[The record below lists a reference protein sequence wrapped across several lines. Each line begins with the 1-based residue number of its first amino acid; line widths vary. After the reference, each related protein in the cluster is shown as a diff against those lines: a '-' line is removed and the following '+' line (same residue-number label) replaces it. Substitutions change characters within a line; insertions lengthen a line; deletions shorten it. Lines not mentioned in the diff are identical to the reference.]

1 MPFGRIRRTVTLS
14 ARGAALALAIPVISL
29 LAAAEAQ
36 AQEPSGF
43 GDRGQLAID
52 QISGFRLSSTGAIT
66 YYGPIGVSVSS
77 VTLRNL
83 NQPANVVEDDTYH
96 FTTFWL
102 APSADFFVI
111 DHLSVGGLIEFATTS
126 TSVDQNVTGRP
137 QQTISEPSYT
147 DFTLLPRVGYL
158 IAVGGDR
165 FGIWP
170 RGGAGYVSRQ
180 TIVAAGANAFT
191 RDTFSGL
198 IIDLDVGFLYRITD
212 SFFIKAAPEVA
223 FVPGGTHAE
232 TLQNGNSISGPGSA
246 FQFALVSGVGGI
258 IQL

>member
-1 MPFGRIRRTVTLS
+1 MPFGRIRRTLS
-14 ARGAALALAIPVISL
+14 LAISLAFPCVSL
-29 LAAAEAQ
+29 LAAGAAR

-52 QISGFRLSSTGAIT
+52 QISGFRLSSSGSIT

-77 VTLRNL
+77 ITLRNL
-83 NQPANVVEDDTYH
+83 NTRANVTEDDTFHY
-96 FTTFWL
+96 TTFWL

-111 DHLSVGGLIEFATTS
+111 DHLSIGGLIEYAHTS
-126 TSVDQNVTGRP
+126 TSEDVNVVGAPT
-137 QQTISEPSYT
+137 QTVNLPSTT

-158 IAVGGDR
+158 IPIGGDR

-170 RGGAGYVSRQ
+170 RGGVGYVSRQ
-180 TIVAAGANAFT
+180 VSTPAGANTFT
-191 RDTFSGL
+191 ADTFSGL
-198 IIDLDVGFLYRITD
+198 TVDIDVGFLYRITD
-212 SFFIKAAPEVA
+212 SFFIKAAPEIA
-223 FVPGGTHAE
+223 FVPGATHSE
-232 TLQNGNSISGPGSA
+232 SLQNTNSISGPASA

>member
-1 MPFGRIRRTVTLS
+1 MPFGRIRRTLT
-14 ARGAALALAIPVISL
+14 
-29 LAAAEAQ
+29 LAAALFSLGLATREAG
-36 AQEPSGF
+36 AQEPTGF

-52 QISGFRLSSTGAIT
+52 QISGFRLSSVGGLS
-66 YYGPIGVSVSS
+66 YYGPIGVSLSS
-77 VTLRNL
+77 ITTRALGTPGNIT
-83 NQPANVVEDDTYH
+83 EDDTFHY
-96 FTTFWL
+96 TTFWL

-126 TSVDQNVTGRP
+126 TSEDRNVTGQP
-137 QQTISEPSYT
+137 QQTINLPSTT

-158 IAVGGDR
+158 IPIGGDR

-170 RGGAGYVSRQ
+170 RGGLGYVSRQ
-180 TIVAAGANAFT
+180 VSVPGGANAYT

-198 IIDLDVGFLYRITD
+198 LIDIDVGFLYRITD
-212 SFFIKAAPEVA
+212 SFFIKAAPEIS

-232 TLQNGNSISGPGSA
+232 TLQNGTSISGPASA